1 MGKTLATIALAAL
14 FSLAVIGCNHYSSN
28 MRQESEL
35 DKNWGRAFETAKYNQ
50 TLNPDAGKTS
60 EPVVGRE
67 GPIADRIM
75 TGHLEG
81 PQLEKKA
88 AEKFEIGDVTN

>member
-75 TGHLEG
+75 TGHLEC
-81 PQLEKKA
+81 PQIEKKA